1 MNPTLDE
8 LVVTDANR
16 CAFERVINITQAN
29 DAPVMIYIYGPKG
42 SGKTFALQARFFDR
56 DLLSKRKVVFT
67 HSVELITA
75 FQLDLGDELLSEVG
89 DADILLLDAFD
100 LFFESGDIGP
110 LLCKLLLQERGKR
123 GLSTVIT
130 GRKPLSS
137 YDLSSFEGALDSFE
151 EVGVAPLGREDFE
164 QLALKVQSACRKGKS
179 EAPELSDGAIA
190 FIASEYAQSLR
201 DVRNAVCYLLT
212 AAGFEGGRVVDEFE
226 ARSALAI

>member
-16 CAFERVINITQAN
+16 CAFEQVINITQAN
-29 DAPVMIYIYGPKG
+29 DAPAMLYIYGPEG

-75 FQLDLGDELLSEVG
+75 FQLDLGDELLSDAG
-89 DADILLLDAFD
+89 AADILLLDAFD

-110 LLCKLLLQERGKR
+110 LLCKLLLQERGKH

-130 GRKPLSS
+130 GRRPLSS
-137 YDLSSFEGALDSFE
+137 YDLSSFEGALDAFE
-151 EVGVAPLGREDFE
+151 EVGVAPLGRENFE
-164 QLALKVQSACRKGKS
+164 QLALKVQSTCRKRQG
-179 EAPELSDGAIA
+179 EVPRLSDAAIA
-190 FIASEYAQSLR
+190 FIANEHAQSLC
-201 DVRNAVCYLLT
+201 DVRDAVRYLLT
-212 AAGFEGGRVVDEFE
+212 AAGFKGGHVISEFE
-226 ARSALAI
+226 ARSALTI